1 MNTTVHKNLVMLAR
15 MLERLDASGVAVDAQ
30 QYLAVVEH
38 LSDELRAAPQD
49 AALHAV
55 LSAFPAAAELY
66 ENIQYQHAGLCRS
79 PLDAALRAEIGA
91 REAIAA
97 ARKRGTDEHATRGIG
112 GKFGA

>member
-30 QYLAVVEH
+30 QYLSVVEH
-38 LSDELRAAPQD
+38 LTDELRGAPQD

-66 ENIQYQHAGLCRS
+66 ENIQYEHAGLCRS
-79 PLDAALRAEIGA
+79 PLDAALNAELAA
-91 REAIAA
+91 REIIAA
-97 ARKRGTDEHATRGIG
+97 ARKSTAEPNS
-112 GKFGA
+112 